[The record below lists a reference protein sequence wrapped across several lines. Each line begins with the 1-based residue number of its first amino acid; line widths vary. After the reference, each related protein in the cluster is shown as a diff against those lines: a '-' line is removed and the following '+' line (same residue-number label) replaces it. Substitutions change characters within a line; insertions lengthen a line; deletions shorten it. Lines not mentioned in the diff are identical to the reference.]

1 MKRLSPKSTRLLLML
16 VIKEH
21 DSYLLYINYS
31 NILFIFQ
38 MLSAP
43 SSQSITFKLIIF
55 YILLIVDIIISSFIE
70 ASFNLTARADV
81 ATSTTFI
88 VCKL

>member
-1 MKRLSPKSTRLLLML
+1 MIRIYYIL
-16 VIKEH
+16 IIQIYY
-21 DSYLLYINYS
+21 SYL
-31 NILFIFQ
+31 FQ

-81 ATSTTFI
+81 TTSTTFI
-88 VCKL
+88 VYKL